1 MSNAFAALIW
11 WVVPA
16 AGLIGAL
23 GYVLW
28 VTKFQGKFQQETQ
41 RSVGQFQRFQDSL
54 RDSQARDVAEDRVSF
69 RFLIGCLL
77 PSPSLMQSAM
87 SGHGTDRSP
96 GRMWRPPVRSPT
108 SLGRLASLPTPL
120 PRCPPHTSM

>member
-1 MSNAFAALIW
+1 MSNAFLALIW

-16 AGLIGAL
+16 VGLTGAL

-54 RDSQARDVAEDRVSF
+54 RDSQALDAEAGNGGPINKADEASSTSSRIPV
-69 RFLIGCLL
+69 I
-77 PSPSLMQSAM
+77 
-87 SGHGTDRSP
+87 
-96 GRMWRPPVRSPT
+96 RPD
-108 SLGRLASLPTPL
+108 AK
-120 PRCPPHTSM
+120 

>member
-16 AGLIGAL
+16 AGLIGAF

-54 RDSQARDVAEDRVSF
+54 RDSQARDAAGGA
-69 RFLIGCLL
+69 LIITSATAADSKGKSSDDAGTAD
-77 PSPSLMQSAM
+77 PSAIDAGFDGGFDAGSSN
-87 SGHGTDRSP
+87 
-96 GRMWRPPVRSPT
+96 
-108 SLGRLASLPTPL
+108 
-120 PRCPPHTSM
+120 

>member
-16 AGLIGAL
+16 VGLFGAL
-23 GYVLW
+23 AYVVW

-54 RDSQARDVAEDRVSF
+54 RDSQARDASSGGAAIITTSAVAGAYDNDGLSDGFFCGGSVD
-69 RFLIGCLL
+69 
-77 PSPSLMQSAM
+77 
-87 SGHGTDRSP
+87 SGS
-96 GRMWRPPVRSPT
+96 SN
-108 SLGRLASLPTPL
+108 
-120 PRCPPHTSM
+120 

>member
-28 VTKFQGKFQQETQ
+28 VTKFEGKFQQETQ
-41 RSVGQFQRFQDSL
+41 RSVGQFKRFQDSL
-54 RDSQARDVAEDRVSF
+54 RDSQARDVASGGAIIATTADADGKSSKGANDADSF
-69 RFLIGCLL
+69 DL
-77 PSPSLMQSAM
+77 
-87 SGHGTDRSP
+87 GTFDTGSFDA
-96 GRMWRPPVRSPT
+96 GS
-108 SLGRLASLPTPL
+108 SN
-120 PRCPPHTSM
+120 

>member
-23 GYVLW
+23 GYVVW
-28 VTKFQGKFQQETQ
+28 VTKFEGKFQQETQ

-54 RDSQARDVAEDRVSF
+54 RDSQARDAAGGAVIVTAA
-69 RFLIGCLL
+69 
-77 PSPSLMQSAM
+77 SANNDSANDSSDNGSTFDSSVFD
-87 SGHGTDRSP
+87 SGFDGGFDAGS
-96 GRMWRPPVRSPT
+96 SN
-108 SLGRLASLPTPL
+108 
-120 PRCPPHTSM
+120 

>member
-23 GYVLW
+23 GYVVW
-28 VTKFQGKFQQETQ
+28 VTKFEGKFQQETQ

-54 RDSQARDVAEDRVSF
+54 RDSQARDAGSTDASVKDKGSF
-69 RFLIGCLL
+69 DGGLD
-77 PSPSLMQSAM
+77 
-87 SGHGTDRSP
+87 SGS
-96 GRMWRPPVRSPT
+96 SN
-108 SLGRLASLPTPL
+108 
-120 PRCPPHTSM
+120 

>member
-23 GYVLW
+23 GYVVW
-28 VTKFQGKFQQETQ
+28 VTKFEGKFQQETQ

-54 RDSQARDVAEDRVSF
+54 RDSQARDAGTGVIITGAAAGDDGSSDDA
-69 RFLIGCLL
+69 G
-77 PSPSLMQSAM
+77 SDAGSDSGSSA
-87 SGHGTDRSP
+87 D
-96 GRMWRPPVRSPT
+96 
-108 SLGRLASLPTPL
+108 
-120 PRCPPHTSM
+120 